1 MKIPYKTKEEKLA
14 EQIERERQQQ
24 IHHLESLLAERYQ
37 ACGKLLAT
45 DADPAEI
52 EEVKDE
58 IALILEELGGLYNA
72 TTT

>member
-1 MKIPYKTKEEKLA
+1 MRIPYKTKEQKLA
-14 EQIERERQQQ
+14 EQAERDRQRQ
-24 IHHLESLLAERYQ
+24 ISELESLLAERY
-37 ACGKLLAT
+37 AAHSRLLAT

>member
-1 MKIPYKTKEEKLA
+1 MKIPFKTKEQKLA
-14 EQIERERQQQ
+14 EKQEQERQQQ
-24 IHHLESLLAERYQ
+24 IRQLESLLAERYQ
-37 ACGKLLAT
+37 AHGRLLAT

>member
-1 MKIPYKTKEEKLA
+1 MRIPYKTKEQKLA
-14 EQIERERQQQ
+14 EQAERDRQRQ
-24 IHHLESLLAERYQ
+24 ISELESLLAERY
-37 ACGKLLAT
+37 AAHNRLLAT

-52 EEVKDE
+52 EEVNDE